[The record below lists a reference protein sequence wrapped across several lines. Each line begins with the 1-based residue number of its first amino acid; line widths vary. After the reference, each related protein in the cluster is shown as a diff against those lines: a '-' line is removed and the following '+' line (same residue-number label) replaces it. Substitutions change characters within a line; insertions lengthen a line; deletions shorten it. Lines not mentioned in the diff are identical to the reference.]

1 MTRDDPTDVLIALI
15 RCVPVHGIDLQA
27 AEARGDF
34 AALGYARAMA
44 AWRHQAAQAV
54 AEIRQG
60 STACARHQAPDA
72 FTRTAT
78 VSALMRP
85 QAAE

>member
-1 MTRDDPTDVLIALI
+1 MTRDDPTALLIALI
-15 RCVPVHGIDLQA
+15 RCVPVHAIDPQA
-27 AEARGDF
+27 AEDRGDY

-60 STACARHQAPDA
+60 NAACARHAAPDA
-72 FTRTAT
+72 FSRAAEA
-78 VSALMRP
+78 SALMRVP
-85 QAAE
+85 AAE